1 MSAECLHDDIETLR
15 AANGG
20 PARMW
25 ACRACHRR
33 LYVACPICVDV
44 GHRGAHVDR
53 VATERARIRAELER
67 IKDEL
72 DCRDFP
78 LHYHGGG
85 SELVALADIV
95 RIVEGEKP

>member
-20 PARMW
+20 PSRMW
-25 ACRACHRR
+25 ACRACRRR

-53 VATERARIRAELER
+53 VADERARIVREAHKHEKLPSGSHHYDRER
-67 IKDEL
+67 MAYNEGI
-72 DCRDFP
+72 
-78 LHYHGGG
+78 
-85 SELVALADIV
+85 ADIL
-95 RIVEGEKP
+95 RIIEGEEP